1 MYLQAL
7 VTKINTGIGT
17 AMLPLLMDSTMVE
30 VVVVVVG
37 A

>member
-7 VTKINTGIGT
+7 VTKINTEIET

-30 VVVVVVG
+30 VEVVVG